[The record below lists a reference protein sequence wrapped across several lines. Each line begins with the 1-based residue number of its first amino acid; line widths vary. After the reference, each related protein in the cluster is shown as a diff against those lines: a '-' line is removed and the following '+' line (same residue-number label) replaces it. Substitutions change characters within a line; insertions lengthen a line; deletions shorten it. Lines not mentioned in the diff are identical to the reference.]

1 MELKP
6 RPLYLDKLIAFKDSE
21 FIKVLVG
28 IRRCGKS
35 SILKLFSE
43 HLIDD
48 GVHPDRIIYMNF
60 ESAEFLDIEDH
71 KMMLDRIKAK
81 TTEARSSEGVFY
93 LLLDEVQLVSQWEKA
108 INALRVQEDF
118 DIYITGSNA
127 YLLSSQLATML
138 SGRYVEINVYPLS
151 FREFVDFTA
160 CETVDDAILDRYM
173 RYGGLPPVVEQ
184 GADPMLTK
192 TVLSG
197 IYNTVFVKDIA
208 QYIQVRSQ
216 PVFSDIARFLA
227 DTSGSRVSITRISKR
242 LENASRKTSSETI
255 ERYIQALVD
264 AFLFYRTK
272 RVDLKGGAILQGLDK
287 FYPADPGIRNSLLG
301 FPRGDYGHVLE
312 GIVHNELICR
322 GYEVRVGKLGSKEVD
337 FIASKDG
344 ETLYIQV
351 SASILDPSTRKREIE
366 PLEALRSNGDR
377 IVITMDRLGI
387 GVENGIRIE
396 NAIDWLMGVSGG
408 VSVSGDVHF

>member
-28 IRRCGKS
+28 MRRCGKS
-35 SILKLFSE
+35 SILRLFSQYLMDE
-43 HLIDD
+43 
-48 GVHPDRIIYMNF
+48 GVPLDRIIYMNF
-60 ESAEFLDIEDH
+60 ESADYLDIEDYQA
-71 KMMLDRIKAK
+71 MLERIKNQAEHAHIVEGK
-81 TTEARSSEGVFY
+81 TY

-108 INALRVQEDF
+108 VNALRVQGNF

-151 FREFVDFTA
+151 FEEFVGFTDSA
-160 CETVDDAILDRYM
+160 SDDKALDRYM
-173 RYGGLPPVVEQ
+173 QYGGLPPVVEQ
-184 GADPMLTK
+184 KANPFLTK

-197 IYNTVFVKDIA
+197 IYNTIFVKDVA

-242 LENASRKTSSETI
+242 LDSANRKTSSETI

-264 AFLFYRTK
+264 AFLFFRTK
-272 RVDLKGGAILQGLDK
+272 RIDLKGGSILQGLDK

-301 FPRGDYGHVLE
+301 FPQGDYGHALE
-312 GIVHNELICR
+312 GVVHNELICR
-322 GYEVRVGKLGSKEVD
+322 GYDVHVGKIGSKEVD
-337 FIASKDG
+337 FIASKDS
-344 ETLYIQV
+344 ETLYVQV
-351 SASILDPSTRKREIE
+351 SASILDPATRKREIE
-366 PLEALRSNGDR
+366 PLGALRTNGDR
-377 IVITMDRLGI
+377 IIITMDRLGL
-387 GVENGIRIE
+387 GNENGIRIV
-396 NAIDWLMGVSGG
+396 NAVDWLMNR
-408 VSVSGDVHF
+408 